1 MHNVTHCLYQN
12 WSFSMRR
19 NLVVLLVA
27 IAAIASMSL
36 VSVSAHNAPGAV
48 AGTAAQAAKCT
59 DAKFLTAL
67 GKDLTDLGTTFQAV
81 KMDDVASM
89 AKTTLMVASS
99 RQKYEDMTDVPAECV
114 TTQLAAII
122 AFANSSDILALG
134 MAIKSD
140 PANAADYAKALTGQ
154 SERFTKSMKQV
165 LIEAGLATPT
175 P

>member
-1 MHNVTHCLYQN
+1 
-12 WSFSMRR
+12 MRR

-27 IAAIASMSL
+27 VAASMSL
-36 VSVSAHNAPGAV
+36 ISVSAHNAPGAA
-48 AGTAAQAAKCT
+48 AGTAAQATKCT

-67 GKDLTDLGTTFQAV
+67 GKDLTDLGATFQAV
-81 KMDDVASM
+81 KMDDVVSIS
-89 AKTTLMVASS
+89 KTTLMVASS

-134 MAIKSD
+134 MAIKAD
-140 PANAADYAKALTGQ
+140 PANAADYAKALTSQG
-154 SERFTKSMKQV
+154 ERFTKAMKQV